1 MTRFLLF
8 RMVGTDIILGMKVY
22 CARRERRIHGASNLS
37 FWGALFAF
45 SLIALIACSGER
57 DLLVFAATSLRDPLT
72 EVSRKYEEDSGVNVD
87 LSFGASQSLA
97 QQIATGAPAHIFI
110 SAGTAPVEFL
120 EDRNII
126 SNDGAL
132 RLLGNELVVVMLEE
146 GREISSLGSL
156 TSDSV
161 DRLALADPSLAPAG
175 AYAREALQSEGIW
188 DGLQSKF
195 LFGKDVR
202 AAMTYVEVGNA
213 DAGIVYRTD
222 ARSSDSLD
230 VVHTIEPTLH
240 SAIVYPAVA
249 INYSSKREDVADYLD
264 FLASEEVMNVFH
276 KFGFSDPPPR

>member
-8 RMVGTDIILGMKVY
+8 HMGGIAIILDMKVY
-22 CARRERRIHGASNLS
+22 CVRRESRIPGALNLS
-37 FWGALFAF
+37 VWGTLVAI
-45 SLIALIACSGER
+45 SLLALIACGGER

-72 EVSRKYEEDSGVNVD
+72 EVSRKYEEDSGVSVD

-97 QQIATGAPAHIFI
+97 QQIASGAPADVFI

-120 EDRNII
+120 EERNIT

-146 GREISSLGSL
+146 GEEIRSLGSL
-156 TSDSV
+156 TSNSIG
-161 DRLALADPSLAPAG
+161 RLALADPSLAPAG
-175 AYAREALQSEGIW
+175 AYAREALQSEGVW
-188 DGLQSKF
+188 DGLQSR
-195 LFGKDVR
+195 LIYGKDVR

-230 VVHTIEPTLH
+230 VVHTVAPTLH
-240 SAIVYPAVA
+240 STIVYPAVA
-249 INYSSKREDVADYLD
+249 INDSSNREDIADYLD
-264 FLASEEVMNVFH
+264 FLSSGETIDVFRR
-276 KFGFSDPPPR
+276 FGFSDPPPK

>member
-1 MTRFLLF
+1 MTHFLLF
-8 RMVGTDIILGMKVY
+8 RMVGIAIILDMKVY
-22 CARRERRIHGASNLS
+22 CIRRESHTP
-37 FWGALFAF
+37 GALKL
-45 SLIALIACSGER
+45 SLWAALVAISLLALIACGGER

-97 QQIATGAPAHIFI
+97 QQIASGAPADVFI

-120 EDRNII
+120 EEREII

-132 RLLGNELVVVMLEE
+132 RLLGNDLVVVMLEDSA
-146 GREISSLGSL
+146 EIDSLGSL
-156 TSDSV
+156 TSDAIK
-161 DRLALADPSLAPAG
+161 RLALADPSLAPAG

-188 DGLQSKF
+188 DDLQSRL

-230 VVHTIEPTLH
+230 VVHTIEPTHH
-240 SAIVYPAVA
+240 SAIIYPAAA
-249 INYSSKREDVADYLD
+249 INDSSNREDVAGYLD
-264 FLASEEVMNVFH
+264 FLSSEDTIDVFRR
-276 KFGFSDPPPR
+276 FGFSNPPPK